1 MYHKWLQAFHAVARE
16 GGFTAAARSL
26 NVSQPTISIHVKA
39 LEEQFGVELIHR
51 HRHTLE
57 LTPVGQ
63 SLLTI
68 TQGLYG
74 HEDEAIKLL
83 RSAQQLEAGV
93 LKVGAIGPYDVM
105 ELLQHFHDMHPKV
118 GLSVNLGAKADVLAG
133 LLEYGTDVGILGEQ
147 ETDPRFHQL
156 FYNRYEVVVIVNN
169 DHPWARRKRINIQE
183 LAGQPMVLRTRSSTT
198 RVTFERALQEAGVE
212 IQPVM
217 EINNREAVREAVVR
231 GLGIGVVSQSEFISG
246 EHLRALRVTGA
257 RMQIDA
263 YVACLA
269 ERLNRPLISAFFT
282 VTEKLIKQR
291 TRKTCRIK
299 LPSNNIKRP

>member
-26 NVSQPTISIHVKA
+26 NLSQPTISIHVKA
-39 LEEQFGVELIHR
+39 LEEQFGVELFHR
-51 HRHTLE
+51 HGRSVE

-83 RSAQQLEAGV
+83 RSAQQLETGV
-93 LKVGAIGPYDVM
+93 LRVGAIGPSDVM
-105 ELLQHFHDMHPKV
+105 ELLQHFRDRHPKV
-118 GLSVNLGAKADVLAG
+118 NLSVNLGAKADVLTG
-133 LLEYGTDVGILGEQ
+133 LLEYGTDVGILGEP
-147 ETDPRFHQL
+147 ETDARIYQL

-169 DHPWARRKRINIQE
+169 NHPWARRKRLRIRE
-183 LAGQPMVLRTRSSTT
+183 LAGQPMVLRTKGSTT
-198 RVTFERALQEAGVE
+198 RATFERAMEEAGVE

-231 GLGIGVVSQSEFISG
+231 GLGIGVVSQSEFIPG

-257 RMQIDA
+257 RIHVDA

-282 VTEKLIKQR
+282 VAENLIKQR
-291 TRKTCRIK
+291 ARQD
-299 LPSNNIKRP
+299 

>member
-1 MYHKWLQAFHAVARE
+1 MYHKWLQAFHAVAKE

-39 LEEQFGVELIHR
+39 LEERFGVELFHR
-51 HRHTLE
+51 LSRKLE

-74 HEDEAIKLL
+74 HEDEAIRLL

-93 LKVGAIGPYDVM
+93 LRVGAIGPYDVM
-105 ELLQHFHDMHPKV
+105 ELLQHFRDLHPKV
-118 GLSVNLGAKADVLAG
+118 NLSVNLGAKADVLTD
-133 LLEYGTDVGILGEQ
+133 LLEYGTDVGILGEP

-169 DHPWARRKRINIQE
+169 NHHWARRKRLNIQE
-183 LAGQPMVLRTRSSTT
+183 LSGQPMVLRTRASTT
-198 RVTFERALQEAGVE
+198 RLTFERALEKAGVE
-212 IQPVM
+212 IEPVM

-231 GLGIGVVSQSEFISG
+231 GLGIGVVSLSEFIPG
-246 EHLRALRVTGA
+246 EHLKALRVTGA
-257 RMQIDA
+257 RMHVDA

-269 ERLNRPLISAFFT
+269 ERLNRPLVSAFFT
-282 VTEKLIKQR
+282 VAENLIKQR
-291 TRKTCRIK
+291 ARKD
-299 LPSNNIKRP
+299 